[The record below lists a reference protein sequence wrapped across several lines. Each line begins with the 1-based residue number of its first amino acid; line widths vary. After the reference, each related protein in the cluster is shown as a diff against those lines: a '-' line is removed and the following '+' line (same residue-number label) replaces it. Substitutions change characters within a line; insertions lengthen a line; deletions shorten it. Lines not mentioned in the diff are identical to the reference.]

1 MPLAEG
7 LGDAPVTLV
16 LNPAS
21 RAAVEALLEQ
31 ATGLPV
37 IIEEEPTLGEG
48 QVYSNWAGRGPDRPR
63 QGLADIC
70 RRRARLLRAS
80 RKGSTPWMDQCCRQ
94 QPLRPGARSRSPFRS
109 ARPARWC
116 ATCCGCSR
124 DAVLALD
131 RRVEDPV
138 ELYVG
143 DRLIAR
149 GELQELEGEQ
159 AGQLAVRL
167 TEVANLRG
175 RAVTAPTCPC
185 CA

>member
-1 MPLAEG
+1 MDDRRDDTPFS
-7 LGDAPVTLV
+7 LV
-16 LNPAS
+16 P
-21 RAAVEALLEQ
+21 
-31 ATGLPV
+31 
-37 IIEEEPTLGEG
+37 IEITISVG
-48 QVYSNWAGRGPDRPR
+48 
-63 QGLADIC
+63 
-70 RRRARLLRAS
+70 RARPLVRDLLRL
-80 RKGSTPWMDQCCRQ
+80 Q
-94 QPLRPGARSRSPFRS
+94 
-109 ARPARWC
+109 
-116 ATCCGCSR
+116 R

-175 RAVTAPTCPC
+175 AL
-185 CA
+185 